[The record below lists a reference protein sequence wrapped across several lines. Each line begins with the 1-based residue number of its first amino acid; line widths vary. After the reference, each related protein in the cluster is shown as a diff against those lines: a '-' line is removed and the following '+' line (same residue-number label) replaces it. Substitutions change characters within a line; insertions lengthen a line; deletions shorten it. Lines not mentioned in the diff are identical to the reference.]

1 MEPIKIMLKKG
12 DSMMSAFANTAKKVD
27 LLNEIVNR
35 GIVMAKAKKIDNLVD
50 AMAISEKVLDKVS
63 LYTCRYKVEGDDD
76 NVIYTITFGYS
87 FPKDQYGSYIINFQ
101 FISSACAWADE
112 MDEMAHE
119 EAQNPNGNC
128 PFTSCFEALIGMY
141 VAKMICEALCIDD
154 TIKPPT
160 DRNDALKLAEEMMKE
175 LELVRKVFDKEPT
188 ADDAFD
194 KEVRKVYEHFKD
206 SYVKV
211 EPCGCLCDQDDDEDD
226 DGFDDPEYEMVSEDR
241 KWVHLPIIEG
251 VDYTVEN
258 DDKEIRI
265 YVDMSN
271 AADDAEIVVGFPDD
285 MDVVEKEI
293 WDNRTLYV
301 ISKEA

>member
-12 DSMMSAFANTAKKVD
+12 DSMMSAFVNSAKKVD
-27 LLNEIVNR
+27 ILNEIVNR

-63 LYTCRYKVEGDDD
+63 LYTCRYKVEGDDTED
-76 NVIYTITFGYS
+76 VTYTITFGYS

-101 FISSACAWADE
+101 FISSACSWADE
-112 MDEMAHE
+112 MDAMAHA
-119 EAQNPNGNC
+119 EAQDPDGDC

-154 TIKPPT
+154 NIKPPT
-160 DRNDALKLAEEMMKE
+160 DRKDALKLAEDMMKE
-175 LELVRKVFDKEPT
+175 LNRVRKVFDMEDG
-188 ADDAFD
+188 DDEFD

-226 DGFDDPEYEMVSEDR
+226 DEIQDPAYEMVSEDC

-265 YVDMSN
+265 YVDMAN
-271 AADDAEIVVGFPDD
+271 AADDAELVVGFPDD

>member
-12 DSMMSAFANTAKKVD
+12 DSMMSAFASAAKKVD

-35 GIVMAKAKKIDNLVD
+35 GIVMAKAKKIDNLID
-50 AMAISEKVLDKVS
+50 AMVVSEKVLNNVS
-63 LYTCRYKVEGDDD
+63 LYTCRYKVEGDNDD
-76 NVIYTITFGYS
+76 VTYTITFGYS

-154 TIKPPT
+154 NIKPPT
-160 DRNDALKLAEEMMKE
+160 DRKDALKLAEDMMKE
-175 LELVRKVFDKEPT
+175 LNRVRKVFDME
-188 ADDAFD
+188 DDDDEFD

-226 DGFDDPEYEMVSEDR
+226 DEIVDPDYEMVSEDC

-271 AADDAEIVVGFPDD
+271 AVDDAEIVVGFPDD

>member
-1 MEPIKIMLKKG
+1 
-12 DSMMSAFANTAKKVD
+12 
-27 LLNEIVNR
+27 
-35 GIVMAKAKKIDNLVD
+35 
-50 AMAISEKVLDKVS
+50 
-63 LYTCRYKVEGDDD
+63 
-76 NVIYTITFGYS
+76 
-87 FPKDQYGSYIINFQ
+87 
-101 FISSACAWADE
+101 
-112 MDEMAHE
+112 
-119 EAQNPNGNC
+119 
-128 PFTSCFEALIGMY
+128 
-141 VAKMICEALCIDD
+141 MICEALCIDD
-154 TIKPPT
+154 NIKPPT
-160 DRNDALKLAEEMMKE
+160 DRKDALKLAEDMMKE
-175 LELVRKVFDKEPT
+175 LNRVRKVFDME
-188 ADDAFD
+188 DDDDEFD

-226 DGFDDPEYEMVSEDR
+226 DEITDPDYEMVSEDH

-301 ISKEA
+301 ISKEV

>member
-12 DSMMSAFANTAKKVD
+12 DSMMSAFASAAKKVD
-27 LLNEIVNR
+27 ILNEIVNR

-50 AMAISEKVLDKVS
+50 AMVISEKVLDKVS
-63 LYTCRYKVEGDDD
+63 LYTCRYKVEGDNDD
-76 NVIYTITFGYS
+76 VTYTITFGYS

-154 TIKPPT
+154 NIKPPT
-160 DRNDALKLAEEMMKE
+160 DRKDALKLAEDMMKE
-175 LELVRKVFDKEPT
+175 LNRVRKVFDME
-188 ADDAFD
+188 DDDDEFD

-226 DGFDDPEYEMVSEDR
+226 DEITDPDYEMVSEDR